1 MRIIF
6 IGPPGVGK
14 GTQSQK
20 LVDYLHIPHISTGDM
35 LREAI
40 RDQTQIG
47 KIAAEHMDNGQLAPD
62 PVVVQLV
69 GERLDLDDCRN
80 GCLLDGFP
88 RTLGQAKSL
97 DQFLHVHGKDLD
109 LVLNLEVDQEEL
121 FKRLLSRSQIEGRE
135 DDTPETI
142 RNRMNIYRDQTE
154 PLLDYYDEMKVLRRI
169 DGMGSPEEV
178 FSRIKSLIDE
188 LQPVHP
194 SS

>member
-40 RDQTQIG
+40 RNQTQIG
-47 KIAAEHMDNGQLAPD
+47 IIAAKHMENGQLAPD

-69 GERLDLDDCRN
+69 GERLDLEDCRN

-97 DQFLHVHGKDLD
+97 DEFLHTHGKDLD
-109 LVLNLEVDQEEL
+109 LVLNLEVNQEEL
-121 FKRLLSRSQIEGRE
+121 FKRLLSRSQIEGRD
-135 DDTPETI
+135 DDTPKTI
-142 RNRMNIYRDQTE
+142 RNRMDIYRNQTE
-154 PLLDYYDEMKVLRRI
+154 PLLDYYDEMEVLRRV
-169 DGMGSPEEV
+169 DGLGTPEEV
-178 FSRIKSLIDE
+178 FSRIKSIIDE
-188 LQPVHP
+188 LEPAH
-194 SS
+194 SRS